1 MAESAELAQTG
12 ASVANIYYDP
22 GAARA
27 AKVQALFSRI
37 APRYDLI
44 NDVQSLGLHRLWKRR
59 VIQLARPRPGEHA
72 LDLCCGTG
80 DLALALARR
89 GAQVIGLD
97 FNERMLAAAKRRAAA
112 FRPRAGT
119 PPPSPA
125 APSEAPPAAL
135 RFVRGDAQ
143 CLPFPDASFDL
154 VTIGYGLRNLV
165 SWEAGLGEMQRVTR
179 PGGRLV
185 VLDFGRPDNALW
197 RRLYFA
203 YLRRLVPCLGWLFC
217 GSASAYAYILESLQ
231 HYPAQH
237 GVAAAMRGHGLANVR
252 VLSLLGGVM
261 AINYGEKPGSSLLPC
276 QGRNGLARMPG

>member
-119 PPPSPA
+119 PRMSPA
-125 APSEAPPAAL
+125 
-135 RFVRGDAQ
+135 VD
-143 CLPFPDASFDL
+143 LPRRTL
-154 VTIGYGLRNLV
+154 
-165 SWEAGLGEMQRVTR
+165 
-179 PGGRLV
+179 PGGPATARTRAT
-185 VLDFGRPDNALW
+185 GGYAARRS
-197 RRLYFA
+197 RRL
-203 YLRRLVPCLGWLFC
+203 R
-217 GSASAYAYILESLQ
+217 SSI
-231 HYPAQH
+231 
-237 GVAAAMRGHGLANVR
+237 VAGR
-252 VLSLLGGVM
+252 
-261 AINYGEKPGSSLLPC
+261 SSLPASMPS
-276 QGRNGLARMPG
+276 GREMDEVAGVSRTPYTASP